1 MVGKFLMA
9 EESVCKITAMQVKH
23 WLRVKTGVKMVPSQ
37 CPPLKLASQMD
48 NLSASTF
55 VFFPPNT
62 LEFLCALAWVCR
74 KHS

>member
-37 CPPLKLASQMD
+37 CPPVKLASQMD

-55 VFFPPNT
+55 VFFPLT
-62 LEFLCALAWVCR
+62 L
-74 KHS
+74 